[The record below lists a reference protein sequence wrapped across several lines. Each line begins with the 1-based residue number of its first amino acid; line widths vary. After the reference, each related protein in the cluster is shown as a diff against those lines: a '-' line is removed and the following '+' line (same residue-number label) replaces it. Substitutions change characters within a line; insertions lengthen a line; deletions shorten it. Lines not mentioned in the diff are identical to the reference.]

1 VQRLHLA
8 SAFKAFERE
17 PVALL
22 AHPMDYELRFAPTR
36 FNPGGTF
43 ETDEGTT
50 VTHPERS
57 IDRIHRGFWG
67 GGFSNRRDNA
77 DNPRLVNGFGNVLFS
92 EADGSASYF
101 ATISNALSADFQAP
115 NP

>member
-1 VQRLHLA
+1 MQRLHLA

-57 IDRIHRGFWG
+57 IDRIHPDFGAAVSRTG
-67 GGFSNRRDNA
+67 GTT
-77 DNPRLVNGFGNVLFS
+77 L
-92 EADGSASYF
+92 
-101 ATISNALSADFQAP
+101 TIRVW
-115 NP
+115 